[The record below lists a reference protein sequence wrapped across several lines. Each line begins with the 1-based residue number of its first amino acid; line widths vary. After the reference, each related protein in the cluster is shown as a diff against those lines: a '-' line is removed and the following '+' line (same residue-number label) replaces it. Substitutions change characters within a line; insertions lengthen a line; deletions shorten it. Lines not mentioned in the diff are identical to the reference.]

1 MITSI
6 RLGLAYLL
14 DLALEFLMKHFEF
27 LHSACHFIFGREIA
41 QLLPDGPYASMPLSI
56 ETLLGIGFF
65 LKLLNI
71 VASPGNLR
79 RVLLF
84 SILAPW
90 ILTYMAQVFKATK
103 FPEHHI
109 EFAIM
114 PGVLFGLTFMF
125 FVEYQIILQARR
137 FDDDQ
142 PE

>member
-1 MITSI
+1 M
-6 RLGLAYLL
+6 
-14 DLALEFLMKHFEF
+14 
-27 LHSACHFIFGREIA
+27 
-41 QLLPDGPYASMPLSI
+41 
-56 ETLLGIGFF
+56 
-65 LKLLNI
+65 KLLNI